1 MNRKQRRSFQKQA
14 GILHKSPIATI
25 RTRQEEA
32 IYRKAIAFHQ
42 KEEGTAPEID
52 GDTTISTVSL

>member
-1 MNRKQRRSFQKQA
+1 MNRKQRRSFQKQV
-14 GILHKSPIATI
+14 GILHKSPIATV

-32 IYRKAIAFHQ
+32 VYRKAIAFHQ
-42 KEEGTAPEID
+42 KEEGTPSVVN